1 MIIDLSGFR
10 DVYLQECAEHLTA
23 MESDLLSI
31 ESSPVQGELLN
42 SIFRAAH
49 SIKGGAGTLG
59 FNEVA
64 RFTHVLESLL
74 DNMRAGE
81 IPPSP
86 ELTRLLLRSVD
97 TLKELL
103 ASTEDQPSAEL
114 LAASEAVRVELDAE
128 LCRLPK
134 AEPLATADFSMANP
148 QSAMPKA
155 VYHIHF
161 APALHIFSRGTN
173 PLLLLRNL
181 QDVGEVVDIQADIS
195 RIPTLAA
202 LDPTL
207 CYLSWIAKL
216 RTDRAVS
223 DIEDVFAFVED
234 DAEIRIER
242 APKLDV
248 AREAPAVEELT
259 VSSAA
264 IAPPARA
271 VDVKAREKDAPNR
284 NAVRDGAS
292 IRVPAEKVDK
302 LIDLVG
308 ELVIAQSMAAEIADH
323 FTTGSLPRLREAV
336 AAMARNTRELQ
347 ERIMAVRM
355 LPVSMVFNRFP
366 RLVHDIAESTG
377 KKIALRMSGEE
388 TELDKGVLERMSDPL
403 THLIRNAADHGLEE
417 PETRLSCG
425 KPEEG
430 LITLRAFHQGGSI
443 VVEVSDDGRGLNT
456 SRIRAK
462 AIERGLIPADTP
474 LSDEQIQLLIFEPGF
489 STRDQVSDLSGR
501 GVGMDVVK
509 RNVESLNGEVS
520 ILSQP
525 GAGSTV
531 RIRLPL
537 TLAILDGLLIRVGAQ
552 TYVLPLTS
560 IVESVRPLRAQ
571 ICNIAGHGEVAVV
584 RDEPLRLVR
593 LYSQFNIPDAV
604 TDPTLGLIVIVEH
617 GAAKIALLVDELL
630 GQQQVVVKSL
640 ETHFRRVDGALGATI
655 LGNGRAALILDVSGL
670 LQSTAPTPK
679 DALAA

>member
-10 DVYLQECAEHLTA
+10 DVYLQECAEHLAA
-23 MESDLLSI
+23 MESDLLRI
-31 ESSPVQGELLN
+31 ESSPAEPELLN

-49 SIKGGAGTLG
+49 SIKGGAGTFG

-64 RFTHVLESLL
+64 HFTHTLESLL
-74 DNMRAGE
+74 DRMRGGE
-81 IPPSP
+81 IAPSP

-97 TLKELL
+97 TVKELL
-103 ASTEDQPSAEL
+103 ASTEDRASAEL
-114 LAASEAVRVELDAE
+114 LAGSEAVRIELEAE
-128 LCRLPK
+128 LGRVRE
-134 AEPLATADFSMANP
+134 AEPVAVADLP
-148 QSAMPKA
+148 QAPGQSVKSET

-161 APALHIFSRGTN
+161 APAPHIFSRGTN

-181 QDVGEVVDIQADIS
+181 QDVGEVVDINADTS
-195 RIPTLAA
+195 HIPTLAA

-207 CYLSWIAKL
+207 CYLSWVAKL
-216 RTDRAVS
+216 RTDRPVAE
-223 DIEDVFAFVED
+223 IEEVFAFVED
-234 DAEIRIER
+234 DAEILIEAAEPPETTPAEGLPVASVSVAASA
-242 APKLDV
+242 AP
-248 AREAPAVEELT
+248 EAPFVE
-259 VSSAA
+259 
-264 IAPPARA
+264 RRR
-271 VDVKAREKDAPNR
+271 RERDTPNR
-284 NAVRDGAS
+284 TAIRDGAS

-308 ELVIAQSMAAEIADH
+308 ELVIAQSMTTEIADH
-323 FTTGSLPRLREAV
+323 FTAASLPRLREAV
-336 AAMARNTRELQ
+336 ATMERNTRELQ

-355 LPVSMVFNRFP
+355 LPVGTVFNRFP

-403 THLIRNAADHGLEE
+403 THLIRNAADHGLED
-417 PETRLSCG
+417 PETRTRCG

-430 LITLRAFHQGGSI
+430 VITLRAFHQGGSI

-456 SRIRAK
+456 SRIREK
-462 AIERGLIPADTP
+462 AIECGVIAGDAS
-474 LSDEQIQLLIFEPGF
+474 LSDEQVQRLIFEPGF
-489 STRDQVSDLSGR
+489 STCDQVSDLSGR

-509 RNVESLNGEVS
+509 RNVESLNGVVS
-520 ILSQP
+520 ILSEP
-525 GAGSTV
+525 GAGTTV

-537 TLAILDGLLIRVGAQ
+537 TLAILDGLLVRVGAQ
-552 TYVLPLTS
+552 TYVIPLTS

-571 ICNIAGHGEVAVV
+571 VSNIAGRGEVVVV

-593 LYSQFNIPDAV
+593 LHRLFDIPEAV
-604 TDPTLGLIVIVEH
+604 TDPTLGLVVIAEH
-617 GAAKIALLVDELL
+617 GAAKLALLVDELL

-670 LQSTAPTPK
+670 LQSTVSVAE
-679 DALAA
+679 DAVAA